1 MTLAPRSR
9 PTTRSFERLY
19 RAHVGDVY
27 RYALGVTRNT
37 ADAEDVAQTTF
48 MNAYRALERGAQP
61 VTPRY
66 WLIAIAHNVCRQH
79 FRQRA
84 RRPVEVGFHDNV
96 AEALVPSGD
105 SPSATDIH
113 LALRRL
119 AVNQR
124 EALVMRELE
133 GRSYAYIAEM
143 LGISMSAVEQLLFRA
158 RRALREQL
166 EGSLSC
172 SEAEAALS
180 QQLEGRLTRADAALL
195 RSHLRACEPCRS
207 LALRQ
212 RAQRKGIKA
221 LTALP
226 LPQTLTTWFGFGG
239 GASGVGAGLAA
250 KAALVA
256 AAAVVAGG
264 GYAIVEH
271 QTAGHNTASIPSRAA
286 VVAARGRVTHA
297 THRSSRA
304 ATKGSS
310 RVTKSAATP
319 EPIAAAVQTTP
330 GAPAT
335 VPPLPVQTSSPPASE
350 ATAGSQPPV
359 AQTTTDAA
367 EPAPTVDG
375 QPFENTFGPNPHA
388 AELPDSASA
397 NADVCRQHGN
407 PDAMATVT
415 TTDTTTTANCL
426 QDDANSPDD
435 AGSQGSAGSQDHG
448 NGPPDHP
455 VPNHT

>member
-1 MTLAPRSR
+1 MTLARRSR

-19 RAHVGDVY
+19 RAHAGDVY
-27 RYALGVTRNT
+27 RYALGVTRNA

-61 VTPRY
+61 VKPRH

-84 RRPVEVGFHDNV
+84 RRPVEVGFHDDF

-105 SPSATDIH
+105 TPSATDIH
-113 LALRRL
+113 IALRRL

-133 GRSYAYIAEM
+133 GRSYAYIAEL
-143 LGISMSAVEQLLFRA
+143 LGVSVYAVEQLLLRA

-172 SEAEAALS
+172 SGAEAALS
-180 QQLEGRLTRADAALL
+180 QQFEGRLTRADAALL

-221 LTALP
+221 LVAV
-226 LPQTLTTWFGFGG
+226 PQALTTWFGFGG

-271 QTAGHNTASIPSRAA
+271 QTAEHHTASIRPRPA
-286 VVAARGRVTHA
+286 VVAAGSRVTHA
-297 THRSSRA
+297 THRPTRRA
-304 ATKGSS
+304 AKGSS
-310 RVTKSAATP
+310 GVTKSVVTP
-319 EPIAAAVQTTP
+319 ESVAAAVQTTP
-330 GAPAT
+330 AAPDT
-335 VPPLPVQTSSPPASE
+335 VPLPPVQTSSPPAPE
-350 ATAGSQPPV
+350 ATAGSQPSV
-359 AQTTTDAA
+359 AQTATATAD
-367 EPAPTVDG
+367 PAQAVDG
-375 QPFENTFGPNPHA
+375 QPSEDTLGRDPQA
-388 AELPDSASA
+388 AGLQDSASA
-397 NADVCRQHGN
+397 NADACRQHGN
-407 PDAMATVT
+407 PDPAATVT
-415 TTDTTTTANCL
+415 TTETTTTANCL
-426 QDDANSPDD
+426 QDDAD
-435 AGSQGSAGSQDHG
+435 SQDHAASQDQARG
-448 NGPPDHP
+448 TPHHP
-455 VPNHT
+455 VANHP